1 MTWSDLSGTPI
12 ATSPSPSPYT
22 FLGKSWKIGA
32 VSAIATTPQAVYAL
46 YVPPGTQGSLQGAAN
61 EMLARIDRASGDVKT
76 TGPFPGALSIAPG
89 GQWIWLTANHVLVQI
104 DPATLHEMNSTSLPG
119 TSNNADANIAGNPQG
134 LWLAYGSSLYRLD
147 TSSGEPTQR
156 ASLDGKAT
164 GISIDPIGRELYVG
178 SDACGPNSS
187 GVVSEWDA
195 GNLRKVAS
203 AATGGGCL
211 GGPGVSASKDGVWV
225 AYATGMLGQ
234 IEHLHAIGLTEVPT
248 SHAATTN
255 SIRVVAV
262 NNMVWA
268 IDAMAG
274 KVECLDQQTGKAR
287 VGWAD
292 SEAMVIAG
300 DSQGLYLG
308 SVSGLSV
315 LVVDRR
321 CQ

>member
-1 MTWSDLSGTPI
+1 MSISLRAVTTLRLSFWP
-12 ATSPSPSPYT
+12 
-22 FLGKSWKIGA
+22 
-32 VSAIATTPQAVYAL
+32 
-46 YVPPGTQGSLQGAAN
+46 
-61 EMLARIDRASGDVKT
+61 M
-76 TGPFPGALSIAPG
+76 PGASRR
-89 GQWIWLTANHVLVQI
+89 
-104 DPATLHEMNSTSLPG
+104 SLAAAFI
-119 TSNNADANIAGNPQG
+119 T
-134 LWLAYGSSLYRLD
+134 
-147 TSSGEPTQR
+147 
-156 ASLDGKAT
+156 
-164 GISIDPIGRELYVG
+164 
-178 SDACGPNSS
+178 
-187 GVVSEWDA
+187 
-195 GNLRKVAS
+195 AS
-203 AATGGGCL
+203 AEPKWAMSALRRRGPI
-211 GGPGVSASKDGVWV
+211 PGVSASKDGVWV

-274 KVECLDQQTGKAR
+274 KVECLDQQTGKSR